1 MLQINGILRIGRM
14 DYGMDIFGCS
24 GLESAEAGQ
33 NGALLYGL
41 RVMTMVHAGVA

>member
-1 MLQINGILRIGRM
+1 LDAG
-14 DYGMDIFGCS
+14 

-41 RVMTMVHAGVA
+41 RVMTMVHAGVARR